1 MPKDRALGW
10 LARREYSYLELLQ
23 RLKRDAGLESDE
35 AELLAQWFVEH
46 DLQSDHRV
54 TESYI
59 RMQLGKCRGPLKIRF
74 ELRQRGVRDELINEG
89 LSDINWHELAD
100 QRLQAKFGG
109 VADNTA
115 EKAREKISKLSICCG
130 RQPRKSESLVV
141 TVRNG
146 KAHSDL

>member
-1 MPKDRALGW
+1 MTPKDRALGW

-46 DLQSDHRV
+46 DLQSDHRF

-74 ELRQRGVRDELINEG
+74 ELRQRGIRDELINEG

-115 EKAREKISKLSICCG
+115 EKARQMRHLAGQGFPESI
-130 RQPRKSESLVV
+130 
-141 TVRNG
+141 VR
-146 KAHSDL
+146 DILL